1 MQNMLYG
8 ILRIFNRDHKNLSIM
23 KNLLG
28 IVLLGL
34 IVSSCSLFQKS
45 SMTQDEI
52 DAMIA
57 ENEALKT
64 TVEASRDLEDR
75 LALAQSQA
83 DEAMLKL
90 SACEDASTSKVH
102 IIVGAFKNSSFADEY
117 SADMKTQ
124 GYDGRIIAGPYNFNL
139 VTSSSHETVKSA
151 LNALFKVRDAVIE
164 TAWLYIE

>member
-1 MQNMLYG
+1 
-8 ILRIFNRDHKNLSIM
+8 M
-23 KNLLG
+23 KKLLG

-52 DAMIA
+52 DALLA

-64 TVEASRDLEDR
+64 KIEASKDLEDR

-83 DEAMLKL
+83 DEAMLQL
-90 SACEDASTSKVH
+90 SACQDASTSKVH
-102 IIVGAFKNSSFADEY
+102 IIVGAFKNSSYANEY
-117 SADMKTQ
+117 SAAIKKQ
-124 GYDGRIIAGPYNFNL
+124 GYDGQIIAGPYSFNL
-139 VTSSSHETVKSA
+139 VTSSSHESVKSA

-164 TAWLYIE
+164 TAWIYIE